1 MFVLVAV
8 KGSNIS
14 VYLSLANN
22 INFLLKSGLYL
33 FNLYS
38 AMLCLFVHVKVK
50 VDAKTKTY
58 LDEYKAEKKKESKKV
73 ILMHSKHT

>member
-1 MFVLVAV
+1 
-8 KGSNIS
+8 
-14 VYLSLANN
+14 
-22 INFLLKSGLYL
+22 
-33 FNLYS
+33 
-38 AMLCLFVHVKVK
+38 MLCLFVHVKVK